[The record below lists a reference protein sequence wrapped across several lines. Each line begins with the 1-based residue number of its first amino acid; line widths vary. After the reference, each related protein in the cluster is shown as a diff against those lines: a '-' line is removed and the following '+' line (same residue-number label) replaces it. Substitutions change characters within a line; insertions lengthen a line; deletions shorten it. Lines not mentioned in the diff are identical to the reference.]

1 MINVIKCRKCGS
13 VENKSVISRA
23 GIVRERI
30 EASKKMGRLDLFWPE
45 GNDR

>member
-30 EASKKMGRLDLFWPE
+30 EAKKLDLFWPE

>member
-13 VENKSVISRA
+13 VENKSVISHA

-30 EASKKMGRLDLFWPE
+30 EAKKLDLFWPE